1 MHPIY
6 SLKKFLPFILLSLI
20 SFTTT
25 GQRIAVLEFSAGVGV
40 SLGDVDGLSSI
51 FTTYFHPYNYT
62 LVERSEIDRVIDEQ
76 QLQRSSITESQM
88 INIGKILNL
97 SKLVVGKINIIAGEY
112 NVDVRVIN
120 VETGV
125 IVATDGASF
134 PHGSYRNNM
143 KNLAE
148 SLSSRLSSS
157 SDIGQ
162 VAATPPSSLPQSLV
176 KKFKKYPE
184 VFDIAVYYDNNIYF
198 ISEDTLPELLSFPDN
213 DGELYHISSVMIKG
227 GEDAYGVG
235 VVNGLD
241 LCPPK
246 IAVPMINLLP
256 DTKSGAI
263 ILQNIDRINNI
274 IKKAGGQP
282 MESKYWMNIPGPDF
296 LGVLNVPEKTFE
308 KPTSQNA
315 FFVHHKHLC
324 RLIWSFSEMKKMA
337 KR

>member
-134 PHGSYRNNM
+134 PHVHID
-143 KNLAE
+143 
-148 SLSSRLSSS
+148 LS
-157 SDIGQ
+157 DGYM
-162 VAATPPSSLPQSLV
+162 TLV
-176 KKFKKYPE
+176 
-184 VFDIAVYYDNNIYF
+184 
-198 ISEDTLPELLSFPDN
+198 
-213 DGELYHISSVMIKG
+213 
-227 GEDAYGVG
+227 
-235 VVNGLD
+235 
-241 LCPPK
+241 
-246 IAVPMINLLP
+246 
-256 DTKSGAI
+256 
-263 ILQNIDRINNI
+263 Q
-274 IKKAGGQP
+274 
-282 MESKYWMNIPGPDF
+282 
-296 LGVLNVPEKTFE
+296 
-308 KPTSQNA
+308 
-315 FFVHHKHLC
+315 
-324 RLIWSFSEMKKMA
+324 
-337 KR
+337 